1 MADFKPHKMA
11 PRSKRRR
18 TDSET
23 GAAAAK
29 RARAEEEDAEK
40 FEEEEDDEP
49 AEEKVE
55 EEHVPPV
62 QAEPTVVVDDVP
74 LSSPPAVEEALAN
87 VSTDR
92 AAALAAVYASRG
104 ASAEEP
110 QPAPSEPRHPPAI
123 EPLPPRTT
131 RPWLRRQQQRA
142 KKYELWRV
150 VTPLIVALAALWCP
164 LPSAPPES
172 RVKAYATWI
181 KSRVHG
187 TDAWRARAPLDAE
200 GLRRELDALLK
211 AKTKLEGVEATANET
226 RRRALAVADIDFVE
240 ADDAPDATKL
250 RASVAAT
257 RAAFSEI
264 PRIPAPDLDRV
275 RALDDRVEAVAAS
288 LKSLAVGSVD
298 EPSHFIERLTTV
310 VRERAESELASA
322 TAARL
327 LQPPPEE
334 PPLRLEEGLDAFV
347 ALRIEERVFRE
358 PSFDFASI
366 RTGGTVLTANTTKGL
381 VSAFYHLVMIQK
393 GLPPQTVLATGGAP
407 LGQHPLE
414 LGKCWAFK
422 GTSGVIAI
430 KLATSTVPASFA
442 LDHAR
447 TLARGF
453 GDFRSAPYHF
463 RVVGYKTEI
472 EADGSFDLGSFVYDA
487 DGPQRFPA
495 IPAPVPVS
503 VVKLFIDDNH
513 GASNY
518 TCVYRFAVY

>member
-1 MADFKPHKMA
+1 MA

-18 TDSET
+18 TDTET

-29 RARAEEEDAEK
+29 RARAEEDE
-40 FEEEEDDEP
+40 DEP
-49 AEEKVE
+49 VE
-55 EEHVPPV
+55 EEVEDEPV
-62 QAEPTVVVDDVP
+62 EERVEEEQVAPQPTVVVDEV
-74 LSSPPAVEEALAN
+74 STPPAVEEALAN

-104 ASAEEP
+104 AAAEEP
-110 QPAPSEPRHPPAI
+110 EPPTSPPPVPDV

-142 KKYELWRV
+142 KKFEYWRMM
-150 VTPLIVALAALWCP
+150 TPMIVALAAWLCP

-172 RVKAYATWI
+172 RVRAYGTWI
-181 KSRVHG
+181 MSRVHG
-187 TDAWRARAPLDAE
+187 TDSWRAPIDAE
-200 GLRRELDALLK
+200 GLRRELDALLE
-211 AKTKLEGVEATANET
+211 AKTKLEAIEVTANET
-226 RRRALAVADIDFVE
+226 RRRALAVSDTTFVE
-240 ADDAPDATKL
+240 ADDTPDVAKL

-257 RAAFSEI
+257 RTAFSEI
-264 PRIPAPDLDRV
+264 PTIPDPDLARV

-288 LKSLAVGSVD
+288 FESLVVGSVD
-298 EPSHFIERLTTV
+298 EPSHFVERLTAV
-310 VRERAESELASA
+310 VRESAESELASA

-407 LGQHPLE
+407 LGQQPLE

-430 KLATSTVPASFA
+430 KLATPTVPASFA

-453 GDFRSAPYHF
+453 GDFRSAPYSF
-463 RVVGYKTEI
+463 RVVGYKTEV
-472 EADGSFDLGSFVYDA
+472 EADGSFHLGSFAYNA